1 MHIAPIP
8 NDSAVLIKLV
18 EKPGSTT
25 GNPGASE
32 MYSGV
37 CAPRFLDLDSL
48 KIQFNQS
55 SNP

>member
-25 GNPGASE
+25 GNPGAATPEQAKCTLGFAHPGFRTSI
-32 MYSGV
+32 
-37 CAPRFLDLDSL
+37 L
-48 KIQFNQS
+48 
-55 SNP
+55 